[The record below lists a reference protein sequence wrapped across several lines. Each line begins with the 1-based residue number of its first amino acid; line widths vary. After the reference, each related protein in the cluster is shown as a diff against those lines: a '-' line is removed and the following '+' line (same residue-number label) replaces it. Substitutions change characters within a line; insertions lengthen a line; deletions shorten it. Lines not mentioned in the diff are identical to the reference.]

1 MIPVEILFKEDLG
14 KGGKPIFD
22 SQTELVKEITSKE
35 GSEWKG
41 KKFESVRAFVN
52 QVINGERRLS
62 PNLKNAISL
71 VIPERIGE
79 KRTLEETMTLI
90 EQSFNDYYEEK
101 RGLKKSRTFSNNTL
115 DANDFYLLEK
125 RGLLADTIFITTR
138 EPGIVNNQK
147 WSNEIKLQLLGKL
160 GLIEIDNVKI
170 GKYKLFFP
178 ASKGLDNKVFK
189 FWQELYTFM
198 KYETKIPDTEQK
210 LLDINS
216 GENAKLKVFH
226 APPLLCSY
234 PIIIYDLNTFPEV
247 AFTVFGYI
255 DKGVEKISTARIA
268 PEFLKW
274 WKEGILPGLSLKNN
288 SEDILEIKFEKVLD
302 DIKKNESLF

>member
-1 MIPVEILFKEDLG
+1 MTPVEILFKKNLG
-14 KGGKPIFD
+14 KGGKPIFE
-22 SQTELVKEITSKE
+22 SQTELVKEIISKE

-71 VIPERIGE
+71 VIPERLDNG
-79 KRTLEETMTLI
+79 KSLEEIMEII

-101 RGLKKSRTFSNNTL
+101 RGLKKSRIPVNNSL

-125 RGLLADTIFITTR
+125 RGLVADTILITTR

-160 GLIEIDNVKI
+160 GLIEIENVKI
-170 GKYKLFFP
+170 GKYILFFP
-178 ASKGLDNKVFK
+178 ASRDLDNKVFK

-198 KYETKIPDTEQK
+198 KYETKIPDTEKK
-210 LLDINS
+210 LLEINR
-216 GENAKLKVFH
+216 GEDARLKVFH

-234 PIIIYDLNTFPEV
+234 PIIVYDLNTFPEV

-255 DKGVEKISTARIA
+255 DKGVEKISTARIS

-274 WKEGILPGLSLKNN
+274 WKESILPGLSPEKNP
-288 SEDILEIKFEKVLD
+288 EEILEIKFENVLD